1 MTPLG
6 SPPAPSPL
14 LRGTAQ
20 QDLAFLLGQLI
31 SKPQA
36 LVAYLENVGKGKALR
51 QLAREMGVYPSTV
64 MRWVR
69 WMEDLRDHPY
79 ADFLL
84 ANWVEAWTNNT
95 TEGLDL
101 GASWVLKSILIQAA
115 PEGYIMKLGNGKAER
130 VIDLPVPP
138 GFKPRVSDREAEMAI
153 ARAWQQASVG
163 QRTYEDRFGKHHK
176 AEGAKFRFLD
186 EFRGISLEMRA
197 GFVAML
203 ENPAQPPETNE
214 YTARFQALRRF
225 LGDEAYMSLFY
236 FLYEDYG
243 MEQLEK
249 KMGWSARSAKV
260 VMRFLLPVA
269 HKFLMVRT

>member
-36 LVAYLENVGKGKALR
+36 LVAYLENVGKGKAMR

-84 ANWVEAWTNNT
+84 ANWEEAWTNNT

-115 PEGYIMKLGNGKAER
+115 PEGYIMKLGNGEAER
-130 VIDLPVPP
+130 VVDLPVPP
-138 GFKPRVSDREAEMAI
+138 GFKPRVTDREAEMAI
-153 ARAWQQASVG
+153 ARAWPQASVG

-176 AEGAKFRFLD
+176 AAGAKFRFLE
-186 EFRGISLEMRA
+186 EFRGIALEMRA

-214 YTARFQALRRF
+214 YTARFQALRSF
-225 LGDEAYMSLFY
+225 LGDEAYMALFY

-243 MEQLEK
+243 TEQLEK
-249 KMGWSARSAKV
+249 KMEWSARSAKV

>member
-14 LRGTAQ
+14 PRGTAQ
-20 QDLAFLLGQLI
+20 QDLAFLLGQLV
-31 SKPQA
+31 SAPQA
-36 LVAYLENVGKGKALR
+36 LVSYLEHVGAGKSLR
-51 QLAREMGVYPSTV
+51 QVAREMKVYPSTIL
-64 MRWVR
+64 RQVR
-69 WMEDLRDHPY
+69 RMENLRDHPY

-84 ANWVEAWTNNT
+84 ENWVAAWNNNT

-115 PEGYIMKLGNGKAER
+115 PAGYIMKLGNGKAEH
-130 VIDLPVPP
+130 VVNLPVPP
-138 GFKPRVSDREAEMAI
+138 GFKPRETDREAEMAI
-153 ARAWQQASVG
+153 TRAWQQASVG
-163 QRTYEDRFGKHHK
+163 QHSYEDRFGKHHR
-176 AEGAKFRFLD
+176 AAGAKFRFLD
-186 EFRGISLEMRA
+186 EFRGIALEMRA

-214 YTARFQALRRF
+214 YTARFQALRSF
-225 LGDEAYMSLFY
+225 LGDEAYMALFY

-249 KMGWSARSAKV
+249 KMGWSSRSAKV
-260 VMRFLLPVA
+260 VMRMLLPLA